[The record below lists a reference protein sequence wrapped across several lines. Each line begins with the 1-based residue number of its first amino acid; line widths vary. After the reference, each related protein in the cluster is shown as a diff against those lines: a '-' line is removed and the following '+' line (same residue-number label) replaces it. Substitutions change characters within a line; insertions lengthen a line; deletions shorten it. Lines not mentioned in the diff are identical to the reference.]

1 MKEAMTE
8 YWKEGFQIHI
18 HTNGDLAM
26 EVVLNIVEELNMKW
40 PRGTTHR
47 TTIEHAG
54 FFTRDQAKLL
64 AKLNCLVS
72 AQPYYNYCLADKYSE
87 VLCSHNLLS
96 YTYESFIN
104 ILQQSCYM

>member
-1 MKEAMTE
+1 MEE

-26 EVVLNIVEELNMKW
+26 EVVLNIVEELNTKW
-40 PRGTTHR
+40 PRGNDHR

-54 FFTRDQAKLL
+54 FFTKEQSKLL

-72 AQPYYNYCLADKYSE
+72 AQPYYNYCLADKYSQ
-87 VLCSHNLLS
+87 VRFILC
-96 YTYESFIN
+96 TF
-104 ILQQSCYM
+104 

>member
-1 MKEAMTE
+1 MKEVMAQ

-26 EVVLNIVEELNMKW
+26 EVVLNIVEELSLNW
-40 PRGTTHR
+40 PRGKDHR

-54 FFTRDQAKLL
+54 FFTKDQAKRL
-64 AKLNCLVS
+64 ATLNCLVS

-87 VLCSHNLLS
+87 VLRKH
-96 YTYESFIN
+96 
-104 ILQQSCYM
+104 

>member
-1 MKEAMTE
+1 MARFLQFLGQWFTKPEEMKEAME
-8 YWKEGFQIHI
+8 CYWKEGFQIHV

-26 EVVLNIVEELNMKW
+26 EVVLDIVEDLSMKW
-40 PRGTTHR
+40 PRGTNHR

-72 AQPYYNYCLADKYSE
+72 GQPYYNYCLADKYSE
-87 VLCSHNLLS
+87 VLK
-96 YTYESFIN
+96 
-104 ILQQSCYM
+104 